1 MLTLLRSRRQRAEL
15 ESAARYLGPIR
26 RMVRTASL
34 VAPPRPWRAAGVFA
48 VPALEAVGF
57 DRSSELLLIIS
68 GEGRGV
74 IDCSTGEK
82 IARKHGPLEPDTFAG
97 PLQAMGIGPLEGQ
110 QIATAGKKG
119 GGLMR
124 TTHDGW
130 ALEIVTL
137 EWPRAEILLV
147 PPRTSLFACQED
159 EHARFSRIESHPE
172 LHTCGFSFSGR
183 SLAIAAGDD
192 LTIYCRD

>member
-1 MLTLLRSRRQRAEL
+1 MLTLLRTRRQRAEL

-26 RMVRTASL
+26 RMVRTAAL

-57 DRSSELLLIIS
+57 DRNSELLLVVS

-82 IARKHGPLEPDTFAG
+82 IARKHGTLEGEPSAG
-97 PLQAMGIGPLEGQ
+97 PLQAVGIGPLDGQ
-110 QIATAGKKG
+110 LIATAGRQG

-124 TTHDGW
+124 VTPDGW

-137 EWPRAEILLV
+137 DWPRAEILLV
-147 PPRTSLFACQED
+147 PPRASLFACHED
-159 EHARFSRIESHPE
+159 AEASFSRIESHPE
-172 LHTCGFSFSGR
+172 LHACGFSFSGR
-183 SLAIAAGDD
+183 SLVIAVGDD
-192 LTIYCRD
+192 LAIYCRD

>member
-1 MLTLLRSRRQRAEL
+1 
-15 ESAARYLGPIR
+15 
-26 RMVRTASL
+26 MVRTASL
-34 VAPPRPWRAAGVFA
+34 TAPPRPWRAAGVFA

-57 DRSSELLLIIS
+57 ERTSELLLIVS

-82 IARKHGPLEPDTFAG
+82 IARKHGPLEADGPAE

-110 QIATAGKKG
+110 QIATAGRKG

-130 ALEIVTL
+130 ALEMVTL

-147 PPRTSLFACQED
+147 PPHVSLFACSEND
-159 EHARFSRIESHPE
+159 GARFSRIESHAE
-172 LHTCGFSFSGR
+172 LHTYGFSFSGR
-183 SLAIAAGDD
+183 SLVIAAGDD
-192 LTIYCRD
+192 LTIYSRD